1 MREVRIGKH
10 TIGPGHRPFVI
21 AEMSGNHNG
30 SLDRALA
37 IVDAVAAAGAQALKL
52 QTYRADTIT
61 IDVDLPAFR
70 ISDDHTL
77 WGGENLYRLYEK
89 AHTPWE
95 WHAPIF
101 ERAHDLGL
109 TVFSS
114 PFDPTAVELLESL
127 ETPAYK
133 IASAEIVD
141 LPLVELCARTG
152 KPLVISTGM
161 ANVAE
166 IHAAVSTARAAGNDQ
181 LIVLGCTA
189 SYPAPP
195 QDSNLRGIPLLGS
208 LFDVVP
214 GLSDHTVGIGVPV
227 AAVALGA
234 CAIDRQTPACSAT
247 PSRSPS
253 MACPSRWWWTPP
265 CRPTAWRPRRWR
277 TSRRCRPK
285 TWQTRWTRL
294 TRQHPRARRHLATR
308 HSRKARGWMAW
319 RKSARWVS
327 RVRRWTRTAA
337 RPVSGGNGSAHPAP
351 ARPPARS
358 WPGGSGSSPRQTC
371 PRPRMWACPCP
382 LDAAR
387 ALPVLV
393 LAVVQ
398 TNGRCRRI

>member
-37 IVDAVAAAGAQALKL
+37 IVDAVAASGAQALKL

-70 ISDDHTL
+70 ISADHSL
-77 WGGENLYRLYEK
+77 WGGENLYSLYEK

-101 ERAHDLGL
+101 ERAHAQGL

-114 PFDPTAVELLESL
+114 PFDPTAIDLLESL
-127 ETPAYK
+127 DAPAYK

-141 LPLVELCARTG
+141 LPLVERCARTG

-166 IHAAVSTARAAGNDQ
+166 IHAAVATARAAGNDQ
-181 LIVLGCTA
+181 LIVLACTA

-195 QDSNLRGIPLLGS
+195 QDSNLRGIPVLAS
-208 LFDVVP
+208 AFDVVP
-214 GLSDHTVGIGVPV
+214 GLSDHTMGIGVPV

-234 CAIDRQTPACSAT
+234 CAIEKHVTLSRADGGVDSDFSLEPAELAALVTETERAWQALGAPRIGPTESEREVLRLRRSLYVVADVSEGEAVTPDNV
-247 PSRSPS
+247 RSI
-253 MACPSRWWWTPP
+253 
-265 CRPTAWRPRRWR
+265 RP
-277 TSRRCRPK
+277 
-285 TWQTRWTRL
+285 
-294 TRQHPRARRHLATR
+294 
-308 HSRKARGWMAW
+308 
-319 RKSARWVS
+319 
-327 RVRRWTRTAA
+327 
-337 RPVSGGNGSAHPAP
+337 SGGL
-351 ARPPARS
+351 PPAELSTVLGRRFRHAAQR
-358 WPGGSGSSPRQTC
+358 GT
-371 PRPRMWACPCP
+371 P
-382 LDAAR
+382 LTWD
-387 ALPVLV
+387 L
-393 LAVVQ
+393 
-398 TNGRCRRI
+398 I